1 VQNIDDVLQGFVV
14 RNPFDNVLNYREF
27 EIFQEYLDRR
37 SCLDAFHTF
46 LIADRGTHPVAG
58 L

>member
-1 VQNIDDVLQGFVV
+1 MQNIDDFLQGFVV
-14 RNPFDNVLNYREF
+14 RTLFDNVLNYREF
-27 EIFQEYLDRR
+27 DIFQEQLDRR